1 MLPGEFGWA
10 VLLQSGQAEV
20 SSKGQTD
27 SCLLSWYLNA
37 PEEEVQTVWRLA
49 FRIWGLAA
57 GWGYHPHE
65 AERKL
70 SPTDCRSKAPSAER
84 RTPSGRLAPLLAVS
98 FLKWK
103 LFI

>member
-27 SCLLSWYLNA
+27 SCLLSRYLNA

-49 FRIWGLAA
+49 FSHLAFSGGMGLPPAR
-57 GWGYHPHE
+57 G
-65 AERKL
+65 
-70 SPTDCRSKAPSAER
+70 
-84 RTPSGRLAPLLAVS
+84 
-98 FLKWK
+98 
-103 LFI
+103 